1 MRSLQKTFKN
11 GTWELWWRDLFG
23 AGTYSKRE
31 AHLQEPLPPEKK
43 LATTSI
49 SWHWQL
55 LSKTLMLL
63 VVMKPSVSSSLI
75 DFNIFHHLFFV
86 CTTCINDM
94 WRRQNKNGMF
104 HNQVSFFN
112 ITNNRNSKWAILN
125 YATSH
130 NEPQRATM
138 SHNEPQRTATSHN
151 KLQWV
156 TTKHNHPQ
164 QATTNHNEPQQATM
178 SHNDPQRATLTY
190 NDLQLRHKMNKT
202 HKNLH
207 SLANELSPLNP
218 LTAGKFPKIS
228 PWKSF
233 ETFFTDIAALHV
245 WLAVYWNSNSKKNG
259 KSYGKYFID

>member
-49 SWHWQL
+49 SSHWQL

-63 VVMKPSVSSSLI
+63 VRMKPSVSSSLI

-112 ITNNRNSKWAILN
+112 LTNNRNSKWAILN

-130 NEPQRATM
+130 NEPQQATM
-138 SHNEPQRTATSHN
+138 SHNEPQR
-151 KLQWV
+151 
-156 TTKHNHPQ
+156 
-164 QATTNHNEPQQATM
+164 ATTSHNEPQQATTSYNEWQPNTTTHNKLQQTTM
-178 SHNDPQRATLTY
+178 SHSKPQWATTI
-190 NDLQLRHKMNKT
+190 HNKP
-202 HKNLH
+202 H
-207 SLANELSPLNP
+207 
-218 LTAGKFPKIS
+218 
-228 PWKSF
+228 
-233 ETFFTDIAALHV
+233 
-245 WLAVYWNSNSKKNG
+245 
-259 KSYGKYFID
+259 